1 MKFNNLYKKFRL
13 NLWLQL
19 YFSDKILQLNEPG
32 DPLWMT
38 REEYIIFG
46 AQRLASCDSTIREG
60 WYDIFRI
67 LTI

>member
-1 MKFNNLYKKFRL
+1 MSLLLDN
-13 NLWLQL
+13 
-19 YFSDKILQLNEPG
+19 ILHLNEPG

-60 WYDIFRI
+60 
-67 LTI
+67 

>member
-1 MKFNNLYKKFRL
+1 MINKIDIKSLESTSDTIIFL
-13 NLWLQL
+13 
-19 YFSDKILQLNEPG
+19 DKILQLNEPG

-60 WYDIFRI
+60 
-67 LTI
+67 

>member
-1 MKFNNLYKKFRL
+1 MKLIIKGLHCNLCHLHRFL
-13 NLWLQL
+13 EN
-19 YFSDKILQLNEPG
+19 ILQLNEPG

-60 WYDIFRI
+60 
-67 LTI
+67 

>member
-1 MKFNNLYKKFRL
+1 MKLGTLRNDKTIYIECLEL
-13 NLWLQL
+13 ASEIL

-60 WYDIFRI
+60 
-67 LTI
+67 